1 MRETRPLVDYY
12 LRRGLLVRVD
22 AMGSVDEVAERIA
35 GEVAARVREHG

>member
-22 AMGSVDEVAERIA
+22 AMGAIDEVTERIA
-35 GEVAARVREHG
+35 AELAARVPEYG